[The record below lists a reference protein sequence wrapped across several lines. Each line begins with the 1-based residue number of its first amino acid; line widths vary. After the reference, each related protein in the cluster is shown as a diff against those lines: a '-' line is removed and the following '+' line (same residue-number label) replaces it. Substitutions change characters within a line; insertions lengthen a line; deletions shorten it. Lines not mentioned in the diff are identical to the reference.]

1 MAQNQNTDGSMV
13 IAVASIAAELHSV
26 LNVAWGVSLAAK
38 NAKVLSAQA
47 GQKALGLQ
55 PITNFIDEIAQ
66 QSIDGVNKINS
77 EALALSRLT
86 VAEHRAHDAYLRFN
100 KVLNNRHQT
109 RYIDSLNGGI
119 KDVAQRLEQ
128 TRSEFRA
135 CVNRLSALL
144 ESMNECMLSAFAI
157 ASVSRIVT
165 SNIDGYRE
173 NLLAVADNLEQSAT
187 YIKSKVAESN
197 THLEQVSKSR
207 KIDWQGIQY

>member
-1 MAQNQNTDGSMV
+1 MDQIKNTDQSMV

-47 GQKALGLQ
+47 GEKALGFQ

-66 QSIDGVNKINS
+66 QSIDGVNQINH

-100 KVLNNRHQT
+100 KVLNNRHSM
-109 RYIDSLNGGI
+109 RYIDSLNDRI
-119 KDVAQRLEQ
+119 KNVAQRLEQ

-135 CVNRLSALL
+135 CVNRLSTLL
-144 ESMNECMLSAFAI
+144 ESMNECMLSAYAI

-173 NLLAVADNLEQSAT
+173 NLLAVADNLEQAAT

-197 THLEQVSKSR
+197 AHLEQVSKSR
-207 KIDWQGIQY
+207 KIDWQGKQH